1 MYEAIK
7 IYTKGNDKMEK
18 YGVNEIREK
27 FLSFFESKGCL
38 RLGSFS
44 LVPKND
50 ASLLLINSGMAPMK
64 KWFTGAEIP
73 PKKRVTTCQ
82 KCIRTPDIECVGKTA
97 RHGTFFEMLGN
108 FSFGDY
114 FKREAIAWGWEFLTK
129 VMGIPEDK
137 LWITV
142 YEEDDE
148 ARDIWINEI
157 GVNPDRVVKMGKKDN
172 FWEHGT
178 GPCGPCSEI
187 HVDRGEEYSCGPDC
201 KLGCECDRFMEVWN
215 LVFTQFDKD
224 EDGNYNRLAN
234 PNIDT
239 GMGLER
245 LAAIMQGVENLFEV
259 DTVRN
264 IMNHISKI
272 AGVTYKTDAKTDV
285 SLRVITDHVR
295 STVMMVSDGVIPSNE
310 GRGYV
315 LRRLLRRAA
324 RHGKLLGVKGEFL
337 YEVADT
343 VIGESAQGYP
353 ELAEKREYIKKI
365 IRIEEERFAKTI
377 DNGLAILNEY
387 VEEMKKNGE
396 KILSGDKAFKLN
408 DTYGFPI
415 DLTVEI
421 CEEAGLSVDRD
432 GYDSELK
439 IQKETARNARKDGS
453 SWDDNDSLGFEDVSA
468 TEFVGYN
475 TLDAESE
482 ICALAAEGEV
492 SATVSQG
499 QNGIIVTN
507 ISPFYA
513 EMGGQAGDIGV
524 ITKDGAEAE
533 VLDTKKNGGGVYMH
547 IVKVT
552 KGSFDVGDKVNLS
565 VCKKMRTAVGRN
577 HSATHLLH
585 KALKEVL
592 GDHVAQAGSEVNSKH
607 LRFDFSHFEAM
618 TREELSCVEKKVNEA
633 VLSALPIVVRE
644 LPIDEAKKLGA
655 EAQFGEKY
663 GDVVRV
669 VAMGDYSVEFCGGTH
684 LTNTA
689 EIGLFKLISE
699 SGVAAGTRRIEA
711 VTGAGVLEYIAK
723 KDALIE
729 KTAVVLKA
737 NNVNEIDMKAEQMAS
752 ELRDTKKKLEALN
765 AKMASGKLD
774 DVLKNKVEIG
784 GVCVVAAQVDGLSA
798 NDLRTLGDNL
808 KDKLGCGIAVLASAT
823 EDKVAFLATATK
835 DAQDKG
841 VHAGKVIKEITAIAG
856 GSGGGKPDMAQGGG
870 KDAAKIA
877 DALAAVAGI
886 IEAQIG

>member
-1 MYEAIK
+1 
-7 IYTKGNDKMEK
+7 MEK

-73 PKKRVTTCQ
+73 PRKRVTTCQ

-114 FKREAIAWGWEFLTK
+114 FKREAISWGWEFLTE
-129 VMGIPEDK
+129 VMGIPADK

-157 GVNPDRVVKMGKKDN
+157 GVNPERVLKMGKEDN

-201 KLGCECDRFMEVWN
+201 HMGCDCDRFMEVWN

-224 EDGNYNRLAN
+224 EDGNYNRLSH

-245 LAAIMQGVENLFEV
+245 LAAVMQGVDNLFEV

-272 AGVTYKTDAKTDV
+272 AGVTYKQDAKTDV
-285 SLRVITDHVR
+285 SLRVITDHIR

-324 RHGKLLGVKGEFL
+324 RHGKLLNIKGEFL

-343 VIGESAQGYP
+343 VINESAQGYP
-353 ELAEKREYIKKI
+353 ELAEKRDYIKKI
-365 IRIEEERFAKTI
+365 IRIEEDRFARTI
-377 DNGLAILNEY
+377 DNGLAILNDYIAEL
-387 VEEMKKNGE
+387 KKNGE
-396 KILSGDKAFKLN
+396 TVLSGEKSFKLN

-421 CEEAGLSVDRD
+421 CAEQGITVDRE
-432 GYDSELK
+432 GYDKELAV
-439 IQKETARNARKDGS
+439 QKETARSARKDGS
-453 SWDDNDSLGFEDVSA
+453 SWEDNESYTFEDASA
-468 TEFVGYN
+468 TEFVGYES
-475 TLDAESE
+475 LEADSE
-482 ICALAAEGEV
+482 IVGIAAAGEV
-492 SATVSQG
+492 SAEIEEG
-499 QNGIIVTN
+499 AAGIIVTDKT
-507 ISPFYA
+507 PFYA
-513 EMGGQAGDIGV
+513 EMGGQAGDIGK
-524 ITKDGAEAE
+524 ITKGGAEAK
-533 VLDTKKNGGGVYMH
+533 VIDTKKNGNGIYMH
-547 IVKVT
+547 IVEVT
-552 KGSFDVGDKVNLS
+552 KGSFSSGDKVTLT
-565 VCKKMRTAVGRN
+565 VCKKNRMAISRN

-592 GDHVAQAGSEVNSKH
+592 GEHVAQAGSEVNAKH

-618 TREELSCVEKKVNEA
+618 TKDELALTEKKVNDA
-633 VLSALPIVVRE
+633 ILAAMPITVRE

-669 VAMGDYSVEFCGGTH
+669 VSMGDYSVEFCGGTH

-689 EIGLFKLISE
+689 NAGLFKLISE
-699 SGVAAGTRRIEA
+699 GGVAAGTRRIEA
-711 VTGAGVLEYIAK
+711 VTGQGVLDYIAA

-729 KTAVVLKA
+729 RCASALKA
-737 NNVNEIDMKAEQMAS
+737 NNVNEIDRKAEQTAS
-752 ELRDTKKKLEALN
+752 EVKELKKNIESMN

-774 DVLKNKVEIG
+774 EVLKNAVEIKG
-784 GVCVVAAQVDGLSA
+784 ITVAPGRVDGLA
-798 NDLRTLGDNL
+798 AGDLRTLGDSI
-808 KDKLGCGIAVLASAT
+808 KEKIGSGIAVLAAQT
-823 EDKVAFLATATK
+823 DGRIVFLAAATP
-835 DAQDKG
+835 DAVKAG
-841 VHAGKVIKEITAIAG
+841 VHAGKVIKELTAIAG

-870 KDAAKIA
+870 KDASKIDEALEKAAK
-877 DALAAVAGI
+877 I
-886 IEAQIG
+886 IEAQLG